1 MRINIGSN
9 GDVFWKII
17 INAKTVNS
25 FVADTSI
32 SLYFPPLKFSS
43 PPINNLLLPNTL
55 LFNCPNPNYIQ
66 TPSNTQITP
75 PAPAAVSPSSTDA
88 YTTPPQPPQPL
99 QRPNCHTPSS
109 HSHCLRSSSC
119 RPRPRT
125 GAADV
130 LKLIVRV
137 TVGAEGPL

>member
-1 MRINIGSN
+1 MRRNLGSN
-9 GDVFWKII
+9 VDVFWKII
-17 INAKTVNS
+17 INDKTVNS
-25 FVADTSI
+25 FVADTPI

-43 PPINNLLLPNTL
+43 PPINLLLPNTL
-55 LFNCPNPNYIQ
+55 SFNCPNPNYIQ
-66 TPSNTQITP
+66 TLTHTQITP
-75 PAPAAVSPSSTDA
+75 PAVSASSTDA
-88 YTTPPQPPQPL
+88 YTTHPQPPQPL

-130 LKLIVRV
+130 LKLIVKV